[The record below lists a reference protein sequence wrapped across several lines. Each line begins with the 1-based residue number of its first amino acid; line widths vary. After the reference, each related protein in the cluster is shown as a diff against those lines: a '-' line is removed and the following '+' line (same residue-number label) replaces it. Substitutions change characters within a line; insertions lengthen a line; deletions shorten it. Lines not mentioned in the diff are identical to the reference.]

1 MLLML
6 ILEILHNFNN
16 FNFGCQQSHVGSQL
30 LEVIEMSYVLKN
42 GYMYCFIDEKNTVR
56 KTQDVKFATIFSDRD
71 KANIWKS
78 KATKKLKGFK
88 IVDLNNL
95 DEQDEQKESGKIKR
109 RFFTSGER
117 LLVYNKSKGRCAIC
131 GNFVPFDNFTV
142 DHIIPLAKGGTNEIA
157 NLQCACDMCNR
168 IKQDILPEDLMNKLV
183 QIILY
188 QMRIS
193 FDYSIWKKINVLK
206 RREKKK
212 NIQRFIRKYVER

>member
-1 MLLML
+1 
-6 ILEILHNFNN
+6 
-16 FNFGCQQSHVGSQL
+16 
-30 LEVIEMSYVLKN
+30 MSYVLKN
-42 GYMYCFIDEKNTVR
+42 GYMYCFIDEKNAIR
-56 KTQDVKFATIFSDRD
+56 KTQDVKFATIFSDKD

-88 IVDLNNL
+88 IVNLNNL
-95 DEQDEQKESGKIKR
+95 DEQDDQKESVKIKR
-109 RFFTSGER
+109 RSFTSGER
-117 LLVYNKSKGRCAIC
+117 LLVYNKNKGKCAIC

-168 IKQDILPEDLMNKLV
+168 IKQDILPEDLMDKLI

-193 FDYSIWKKINVLK
+193 FDDSVWKKINILK
-206 RREKKK
+206 KREMKK
-212 NIQRFIRKYVER
+212 NLLRTIKKYIER